1 LKPIRPY
8 KRTDRVANEIKE
20 ILGNIQ
26 THQVDLSNLGFI
38 TFSKV
43 IVSHDL
49 KNAKVFFTVLNE
61 KQSLNFI
68 EIELNRKSKI
78 FRKYLA
84 GFLEIKFVPKLKFFY
99 DDTLLHEQKINKLI
113 SKISDKDKY

>member
-1 LKPIRPY
+1 MKTLRPY

-20 ILGNIQ
+20 ILGSIQ

-43 IVSHDL
+43 TVSPDL

-61 KQSLNFI
+61 KQKYNT
-68 EIELNRKSKI
+68 IELELNKKSKI

-84 GFLEIKFVPKLKFFY
+84 GYLEIKYVPKLKFFY
-99 DDTLLHEQKINKLI
+99 DDTLLHEQKINKLL
-113 SKISDKDKY
+113 SKISVKD

>member
-1 LKPIRPY
+1 MKTLRPY

-26 THQVDLSNLGFI
+26 THHVDLSKLGFI

-43 IVSHDL
+43 TVSPDL

-61 KQSLNFI
+61 KQKLNTI
-68 EIELNRKSKI
+68 EFELNKKSKI

-84 GFLEIKFVPKLKFFY
+84 GYLEIKYVPKLKFFY
-99 DDTLLHEQKINKLI
+99 DDTLLHEQKINKLL
-113 SKISDKDKY
+113 SKISVKD

>member
-1 LKPIRPY
+1 MKTLRPY

-43 IVSHDL
+43 TVSPDL

-61 KQSLNFI
+61 KQPSNII
-68 EIELNRKSKI
+68 EIELNKKV
-78 FRKYLA
+78 KYLENILQV
-84 GFLEIKFVPKLKFFY
+84 FLR
-99 DDTLLHEQKINKLI
+99 
-113 SKISDKDKY
+113 

>member
-1 LKPIRPY
+1 MKTLRPY

-26 THQVDLSNLGFI
+26 TQQVDLSNLGFI

-43 IVSHDL
+43 TVSPDL

-61 KQSLNFI
+61 KQPLNII

-78 FRKYLA
+78 FRKHLA
-84 GFLEIKFVPKLKFFY
+84 AFLEIKYIPRLKFIY
-99 DDTLLHEQKINKLI
+99 DDTLIHEQKINKLL
-113 SKISDKDKY
+113 SKITDKD

>member
-1 LKPIRPY
+1 MI
-8 KRTDRVANEIKE
+8 E

-43 IVSHDL
+43 TVSPDL

-61 KQSLNFI
+61 KQPITSI

-84 GFLEIKFVPKLKFFY
+84 SFLEIKYVPKLKFFY
-99 DDTLLHEQKINKLI
+99 DDTLFHEQKINKLL
-113 SKISDKDKY
+113 SKIRDKD

>member
-1 LKPIRPY
+1 MKTLRPY

-43 IVSHDL
+43 TVSPDL

-61 KQSLNFI
+61 KQPSNII

-84 GFLEIKFVPKLKFFY
+84 SFLEIKYIPKLKFLY
-99 DDTLLHEQKINKLI
+99 DDTLLHEQRINKLL
-113 SKISDKDKY
+113 SKISIKD

>member
-1 LKPIRPY
+1 MKTLRPY

-43 IVSHDL
+43 TVSPDL

-61 KQSLNFI
+61 KQPSNII

-78 FRKYLA
+78 FRKHLA
-84 GFLEIKFVPKLKFFY
+84 SFLEIKYIPKLKFLH
-99 DDTLLHEQKINKLI
+99 DDTLLHEQRINKLL
-113 SKISDKDKY
+113 SKITVKD

>member
-1 LKPIRPY
+1 MKTLRPY
-8 KRTDRVANEIKE
+8 KRSDRVANEIKE

-43 IVSHDL
+43 TVSPDL
-49 KNAKVFFTVLNE
+49 RNAKVFFTVLNE
-61 KQSLNFI
+61 KHLLDII
-68 EIELNRKSKI
+68 EKELNRKSKI

-84 GFLEIKFVPKLKFFY
+84 GFLEIKYIPKLKFFY
-99 DDTLLHEQKINKLI
+99 DDTLLHEQKISILL
-113 SKISDKDKY
+113 SKITDKN

>member
-1 LKPIRPY
+1 MMRATPQLFIVY
-8 KRTDRVANEIKE
+8 FLCNEIKE

-43 IVSHDL
+43 KVSPDL

-61 KQSLNFI
+61 KQKLKSSCKIYIEFSKFTKI
-68 EIELNRKSKI
+68 EIPDSFTIYKEKTLGDVKAYLL
-78 FRKYLA
+78 KY
-84 GFLEIKFVPKLKFFY
+84 
-99 DDTLLHEQKINKLI
+99 DN
-113 SKISDKDKY
+113 

>member
-1 LKPIRPY
+1 MKPIRPY

-20 ILGNIQ
+20 ILGDIQ

-43 IVSHDL
+43 IVSPDL

-61 KQSLNFI
+61 KKRLNAI

-84 GFLEIKFVPKLKFFY
+84 GFLGIKFVPKLKFFY
-99 DDTLLHEQKINKLI
+99 DDTLLYEQKINRLLN
-113 SKISDKDKY
+113 KI

>member
-1 LKPIRPY
+1 MKTIRPY

-26 THQVDLSNLGFI
+26 IHQVDLSNLGFI
-38 TFSKV
+38 TFSNV
-43 IVSHDL
+43 IVSPDL
-49 KNAKVFFTVLNE
+49 KNAKIFFTVLNE
-61 KQSLNFI
+61 RSPFNII

-84 GFLEIKFVPKLKFFY
+84 GFLEIKYVPKLKFFY
-99 DDTLLHEQKINKLI
+99 DDTLLHEQKINKLL
-113 SKISDKDKY
+113 SKI

>member
-1 LKPIRPY
+1 MKTLRPY

-43 IVSHDL
+43 TVSPDL
-49 KNAKVFFTVLNE
+49 KNAKVFFTVINKKQPLNI
-61 KQSLNFI
+61 I
-68 EIELNRKSKI
+68 EIELNRKSKK
-78 FRKYLA
+78 FRKHLA
-84 GFLEIKFVPKLKFFY
+84 DSLEIKYIPKLKFFY
-99 DDTLLHEQKINKLI
+99 DDTLLHEQKINKLL
-113 SKISDKDKY
+113 SKINDKD

>member
-1 LKPIRPY
+1 MKTLRPY

-43 IVSHDL
+43 TVSPDL

-61 KQSLNFI
+61 KQPSNII
-68 EIELNRKSKI
+68 EIELNKKA
-78 FRKYLA
+78 KYLENILQV
-84 GFLEIKFVPKLKFFY
+84 FLR
-99 DDTLLHEQKINKLI
+99 
-113 SKISDKDKY
+113 

>member
-1 LKPIRPY
+1 MKTLRPY

-43 IVSHDL
+43 TVSPDL
-49 KNAKVFFTVLNE
+49 KNAKVFFSVLNE
-61 KQSLNFI
+61 KQKLNII
-68 EIELNRKSKI
+68 EIELNKKV
-78 FRKYLA
+78 K
-84 GFLEIKFVPKLKFFY
+84 FLENILQVFLR
-99 DDTLLHEQKINKLI
+99 
-113 SKISDKDKY
+113 

>member
-20 ILGNIQ
+20 ILGKIQ

-43 IVSHDL
+43 LVSTDL
-49 KNAKVFFTVLNE
+49 KNAKVFFTVINERSPLNI
-61 KQSLNFI
+61 I

-84 GFLEIKFVPKLKFFY
+84 DYLEIKFVPKLKFFY
-99 DDTLLHEQKINKLI
+99 DDTLLHEQKINKLL
-113 SKISDKDKY
+113 SKI

>member
-1 LKPIRPY
+1 MKPIRPY

-26 THQVDLSNLGFI
+26 THQVDLSYLGFI

-43 IVSHDL
+43 TVSPDL

-61 KQSLNFI
+61 KLLLDII
-68 EIELNRKSKI
+68 EKELNRKSKI

-84 GFLEIKFVPKLKFFY
+84 VFLEIKYVPKLKFFY
-99 DDTLLHEQKINKLI
+99 DDTLLYEQKINMLLN
-113 SKISDKDKY
+113 KISDKD